1 MDLILPFPLVPSS
14 SPLSLSVSLCLCFMT
29 IKLSRTNYNRSSPS
43 SSSPIFLHI
52 EEGSFFFVNHDI
64 AQCLSIDSTRA
75 ASPHTIA
82 RGEGESIAEL
92 RQERTDLRACAA
104 LRDSYIME
112 MATYPVNEV
121 SIKPSSQTSSL
132 GGHKPYTLKQL
143 KVGKLHRQGVV
154 FGSLCVR
161 TLCRKTA
168 GYGRVLINVLEDD
181 DGDAI
186 SIHLC
191 NAMEG
196 NGGSAQAQRLFP
208 HGCRVGMKNP
218 YLTILPDGEV
228 V

>member
-1 MDLILPFPLVPSS
+1 MTLLSAYQSIPHVPLHHIPSPEERVKASQSFDKSVLISAHV
-14 SPLSLSVSLCLCFMT
+14 
-29 IKLSRTNYNRSSPS
+29 
-43 SSSPIFLHI
+43 
-52 EEGSFFFVNHDI
+52 
-64 AQCLSIDSTRA
+64 
-75 ASPHTIA
+75 
-82 RGEGESIAEL
+82 
-92 RQERTDLRACAA
+92 AA

-112 MATYPVNEV
+112 MATHPVNEV
-121 SIKPSSQTSSL
+121 SIKPSSPTSSL